1 MFSAQEIYVAVE
13 LPRNVNNTK
22 AMINPGDYIM
32 SVKFSFQVSLLQQD
46 LYDGFNKIHIL
57 VFVTSLSVYRLF
69 KLI

>member
-32 SVKFSFQVSLLQQD
+32 SVNFSFQD